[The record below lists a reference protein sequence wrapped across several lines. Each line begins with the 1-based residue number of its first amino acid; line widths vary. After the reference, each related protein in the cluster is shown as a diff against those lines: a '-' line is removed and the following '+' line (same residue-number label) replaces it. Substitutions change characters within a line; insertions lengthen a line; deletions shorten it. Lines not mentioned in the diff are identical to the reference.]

1 MSLRRRDFIT
11 LLAGAAAWPLAA
23 RAQQTAVPVIGYL
36 STGSLESDSARL
48 MAFRQG
54 LSEIGYVE
62 GRNVVIEYRGMQG
75 HLDLLP
81 AFVADFVRR
90 PVAVIVVSAITPG
103 ALAAKAATS
112 TIPIVFNIGVDPVQA
127 GLVSSFNRPGG
138 NITGITNLQG
148 LLAAKRLELLREL
161 TPNVADVAVLVNP
174 TNSAYTEYEMTGVRG
189 AASSLGLHLH
199 ILNASTV
206 EEIDAVFATLP
217 RVHAGALLI
226 SSESFFLSRIDQLVA
241 LVARARV
248 PTMYPIA
255 EFVSAGGLISYGPI
269 TGETYRQ
276 AGIYTG
282 RILKGERPGDL
293 PVQQTTKVEL
303 LINLNAAKTL
313 GITFPLTLLGR
324 ADEVIE

>member
-1 MSLRRRDFIT
+1 MSFGRRDFIT
-11 LLAGAAAWPLAA
+11 LFGGAAAWPLVA
-23 RAQQTAVPVIGYL
+23 RAQQAALPVIGYL
-36 STGSLESDSARL
+36 STGSLESDAARL
-48 MAFRQG
+48 MAFRHG

-103 ALAAKAATS
+103 ALAGKAATS

-127 GLVSSFNRPGG
+127 GLVPSFNRPGG

-148 LLAAKRLELLREL
+148 LLPAKRLELLREL
-161 TPNVADVAVLVNP
+161 MPNVADVAVLVNP
-174 TNSAYTEYEMTGVRG
+174 TNSAYTEYEMTGVRS

-206 EEIDAVFATLP
+206 EEIDAAFATLP
-217 RVHAGALLI
+217 QVHAGALLI
-226 SSESFFLSRIDQLVA
+226 SSESFFLSRIDQ

-282 RILKGERPGDL
+282 RILKGEKPGDL